1 MNGVYRI
8 TPENA
13 ITVTELNWYLK
24 ELLDSDPIV
33 RRIFVRGEISNF
45 KNQYSSGHLYFSL
58 KDNEGLVRTVMFR
71 SSAVKLGFT
80 PENGMKVIVG
90 GRVSVY
96 GKDGQYQLYA
106 ESMIPDGVGELYLA
120 YEQLKKRLEAEGLFD
135 EAHKKPLPRFPKT
148 VGIVTSPTGAAIR
161 DILNILKRRYPLADI
176 VLYPAQV
183 QGEGA
188 YVGLVNGI
196 RYFNRTASADVI
208 IIGRGGGSIEDLW
221 EFNREE
227 LAREIYASEIPV
239 ISAVGHE
246 TDFTICDFVADRRAP
261 TPSAAAELAVPDR
274 ADLRQ
279 GIKNTET
286 RLRGAVRTKT
296 DRLRAKVEL
305 MSSCYSMRSF
315 GDLINSK
322 RMDTLRLSEKLD
334 AAAAQRVKNE
344 RNRLA
349 WLIGKLDALDPL
361 AVLSRGYAIIS
372 TYDGKK
378 DISDV
383 SRLDVG
389 ERINIRLRDGL
400 AVADVVSIETENK

>member
-221 EFNREE
+221 EFNHEE

-279 GIKNTET
+279 GIKNTEA

-372 TYDGKK
+372 TCDGKK

>member
-279 GIKNTET
+279 GIKNTDA

-305 MSSCYSMRSF
+305 ISSCYSMRSF

-334 AAAAQRVKNE
+334 DAAAQRVKNE

-372 TYDGKK
+372 TCDGKK

>member
-71 SSAVKLGFT
+71 SSAVKLGFA

-96 GKDGQYQLYA
+96 GKDGQYQLCA

-135 EAHKKPLPRFPKT
+135 EAHKKPLPKFPKT

-183 QGEGA
+183 QGDGA

-279 GIKNTET
+279 GLKNTEA

-296 DRLRAKVEL
+296 DRLRAKVDL

-349 WLIGKLDALDPL
+349 WLVGKLDALDPL

-372 TYDGKK
+372 TCDGKK

-389 ERINIRLRDGL
+389 ERINIRFRDGL
-400 AVADVVSIETENK
+400 AVADIVSIETENK

>member
-279 GIKNTET
+279 GIKNTEA

-334 AAAAQRVKNE
+334 DAAAQRVKNE

-372 TYDGKK
+372 TCDGKK

>member
-71 SSAVKLGFT
+71 SSAVKLGFA

-135 EAHKKPLPRFPKT
+135 EAHKKPLPKFPKT

-183 QGEGA
+183 QGDGA

-279 GIKNTET
+279 GLKNTEA

-296 DRLRAKVEL
+296 DRLRAKVDL
-305 MSSCYSMRSF
+305 VSSCYSMRSF

-349 WLIGKLDALDPL
+349 WLVGKLDALDPL

-372 TYDGKK
+372 TCDGKK

-389 ERINIRLRDGL
+389 ERINIRFRDGL
-400 AVADVVSIETENK
+400 AVADIVSIETENK

>member
-71 SSAVKLGFT
+71 SSAVKLGFA

-183 QGEGA
+183 QGDGA

-279 GIKNTET
+279 GLKNTEA

-296 DRLRAKVEL
+296 DRLRAKVDL

-349 WLIGKLDALDPL
+349 WLVGKLDALDPL

-372 TYDGKK
+372 TCDGKK

-389 ERINIRLRDGL
+389 ERINIRFRDGL
-400 AVADVVSIETENK
+400 AVADIVSIETENK

>member
-58 KDNEGLVRTVMFR
+58 KDNEGLIRTVMFR
-71 SSAVKLGFT
+71 SNAVKLGFA

-106 ESMIPDGVGELYLA
+106 ESMIPDGVGELCLA

-161 DILNILKRRYPLADI
+161 DILNILKRRYPLADV

-183 QGEGA
+183 QGDGA

-261 TPSAAAELAVPDR
+261 TPSAAAELAVPDS
-274 ADLRQ
+274 ADLRRNL
-279 GIKNTET
+279 KNTEV
-286 RLRGAVRTKT
+286 RLCGTVRAKI
-296 DRLRAKVEL
+296 DRLRAKVDL

-315 GDLINSK
+315 GDLISSK
-322 RMDTLRLSEKLD
+322 RMDILRLSEKLD
-334 AAAAQRVKNE
+334 SATAQRIKNE
-344 RNRLA
+344 RNRLV
-349 WLIGKLDALDPL
+349 LLTGKLDALSPL
-361 AVLSRGYAIIS
+361 AVISRGYAIVS
-372 TYDGKK
+372 TCDDKS

-383 SRLDVG
+383 SRLEIG
-389 ERINIRLRDGL
+389 ERVNIRFRDGS
-400 AVADVVSIETENK
+400 AVAEIVNTETYDK